1 MNATVQAV
9 LVFAIVACAVAYATL
24 KFMPAAWRRS
34 VAVTAATAASR
45 IGLNDAQVR
54 RVEAKLA
61 TGGACGS
68 CDSCKACASPA
79 EPPPGAYRRIPIR
92 PA

>member
-1 MNATVQAV
+1 MNATVQAF
-9 LVFAIVACAVAYATL
+9 LVVAIVACAVAYATL

-34 VAVTAATAASR
+34 IAAMAATAASR
-45 IGLNDAQVR
+45 MGLSDAQAR
-54 RVEAKLA
+54 RVESKLA

-68 CDSCKACASPA
+68 CDSCKACATPA
-79 EPPPGAYRRIPIR
+79 EPPPGVYRRIPIR